1 MRTLLGLLR
10 AVVPLAAPAE
20 PYTPKSDAETV
31 QRLKQRV
38 ASNLKTT
45 FASAY
50 TKDVSLAQALSREEI
65 AIYSKRA
72 TAAKYLV
79 CPNKD
84 L

>member
-1 MRTLLGLLR
+1 M
-10 AVVPLAAPAE
+10 
-20 PYTPKSDAETV
+20 

-50 TKDVSLAQALSREEI
+50 TKEVSLAQALSREEI

-72 TAAKYLV
+72 TGAKYLV